1 MPEKMVAKRM
11 EENKEMLPDMIPSGY
26 DPNKQGLRDKAPE
39 NLSYVWNEYIN
50 VQALSLDH
58 STIKRAREAG
68 IGKSLEELSRDVVAA
83 VQQLGIR
90 EYNYEDM
97 AKIVGAVQNAILP
110 FQTRYHGANIEMGSF
125 ISPDT
130 GALNTVIL
138 SEYGIVLETIDQ
150 VNGREVRDT
159 GPVEIWRYLYW
170 PSRIVENVVS
180 TMIAVAEKHKSIN
193 DDWILS
199 FQRINELCLEA
210 EK

>member
-159 GPVEIWRYLYW
+159 DPV
-170 PSRIVENVVS
+170 
-180 TMIAVAEKHKSIN
+180 
-193 DDWILS
+193 
-199 FQRINELCLEA
+199 
-210 EK
+210 